1 MDYYIYYGLTILAF
15 IITSLAQAFVMSTYK
30 KYSSVK
36 VRKNIT
42 GREAARIIL
51 DKNDLKDV
59 DVEEVKGY
67 LSDHY
72 DPSKKVVRLS
82 SSNYNGSSI
91 ASVSVASHECGH
103 AIQDKVGYTFMRF
116 RSSLV
121 PIVNFSSYAGYI
133 AIVIGLLLSSI
144 KVIFIGIAL
153 ELVILLFQIV
163 TLPVEID
170 ASKRALKEI
179 DKLSFLEGDEYK
191 SGKVVLI
198 AAALTY
204 VASVAAALLEILRL
218 VLIFGK
224 KNR

>member
-170 ASKRALKEI
+170 ASNRALKEI

-191 SGKVVLI
+191 SGKSVLI

-218 VLIFGK
+218 VLVFGK

>member
-163 TLPVEID
+163 TLSVEID
-170 ASKRALKEI
+170 ASNRALKEI

-191 SGKVVLI
+191 SGKSVLI

-218 VLIFGK
+218 VLVFGK